1 VPLRAPVRSTMTPPP
16 QSKGE
21 GRSIAIWILVCAL
34 AVLVLAGGAYG
45 AIKYLT
51 GKDSEPPAASNGNG
65 TAAAPA
71 AGNGTTASKKK
82 KEPTGVSADVR
93 AATNVSVLNGT
104 GSNGLAAKV
113 QQQLVSAGYKEG
125 LRDNA
130 QGGPTTVVYFQE
142 GSRAAARDVARRLRT
157 SVVKPIDPQTLAA
170 GGTAKIVVILGQDQV
185 R

>member
-21 GRSIAIWILVCAL
+21 GRSIAVWILVCAL

-45 AIKYLT
+45 AIKYFT
-51 GKDSEPPAASNGNG
+51 GKDSEPPAASTGNG
-65 TAAAPA
+65 TATAPA
-71 AGNGTTASKKK
+71 SGNGTAQGKKK

-93 AATNVSVLNGT
+93 GATTVSVLNGT

-113 QQQLVSAGYKEG
+113 QQQLVGAGYKEG
-125 LRDNA
+125 IRDNA

-157 SVVKPIDPQTLAA
+157 TDVRPIDPQTLAA
-170 GGTAKIVVILGQDQV
+170 GGTAKVVVILGQDQV

>member
-1 VPLRAPVRSTMTPPP
+1 MTPPP

-21 GRSIAIWILVCAL
+21 ERSTAVWILVCAL

-45 AIKYLT
+45 AIKVFT
-51 GKDSEPPAASNGNG
+51 GEDSEPPAATSGNG
-65 TAAAPA
+65 TGTVPA
-71 AGNGTTASKKK
+71 AGNGAAQTKKK

-93 AATNVSVLNGT
+93 AATTVSVLNGT
-104 GSNGLAAKV
+104 SSNGLAAKV
-113 QQQLVSAGYKEG
+113 QQQLISAGYAKG
-125 LRDNA
+125 IRDNA

-157 SVVKPIDPQTLAA
+157 TDVRPIDPQTLAA
-170 GGTAKIVVILGQDQV
+170 GGTAKVVVILGQDQV

>member
-16 QSKGE
+16 ESKGE
-21 GRSIAIWILVCAL
+21 GRSIAVWILVCAL
-34 AVLVLAGGAYG
+34 AVVLLAGGAYG
-45 AIKYLT
+45 AIKYFT
-51 GKDSEPPAASNGNG
+51 GKDDNPPAASTSGTSTAPTSGNG
-65 TAAAPA
+65 AAQ
-71 AGNGTTASKKK
+71 GKKK

-104 GSNGLAAKV
+104 GSNGLAAKI
-113 QQQLVSAGYKEG
+113 QQQLVAAGYKEG

-130 QGGPTTVVYFQE
+130 QGGPTTVVYYQE

-157 SVVKPIDPQTLAA
+157 SDVKPIDPQTLAA

-185 R
+185 H